1 MRESLRRV
9 PAFFA
14 PMCQHGETIGMCRIV
29 QHLSV
34 SLAFHVRKLA
44 LNFGFCARLA
54 QFLLYLQFEK
64 SAIAIT
70 GSGFG
75 HAVL

>member
-9 PAFFA
+9 PVFFLH
-14 PMCQHGETIGMCRIV
+14 PCDNMKRLLVGVEL

-34 SLAFHVRKLA
+34 SLAFRMRKLE
-44 LNFGFCARLA
+44 LNFGFCAGLA
-54 QFLLYLQFEK
+54 HFLLYLQFEK

-75 HAVL
+75 RVVL